1 MRKRGLAMV
10 RHSPQEVADFFG
22 VYVAQD
28 NEGKWWNL
36 FSDKPQLESNCWYAE
51 LGDGGVDYGIDIT
64 DFINAPANHDWRTL
78 YEPHTYE
85 TTHEKR
91 MDSAPHQSEVHT
103 HREYVLLGE
112 FSPSELCVKVSEYL
126 EKGFKLYGYPW
137 TGPDCGRCGYI
148 HYQAMVRGLE

>member
-1 MRKRGLAMV
+1 MIKRD
-10 RHSPQEVADFFG
+10 PQEIADFFG
-22 VYVAQD
+22 GYVAQECITGD
-28 NEGKWWNL
+28 FRIFSEKPVLLSDDEFHVENVWCTPGKPNCKEI
-36 FSDKPQLESNCWYAE
+36 FIDKA
-51 LGDGGVDYGIDIT
+51 
-64 DFINAPANHDWRTL
+64 FINIPENHNFCMC
-78 YEPHTYE
+78 YEPQGKSEENHNNT
-85 TTHEKR
+85 
-91 MDSAPHQSEVHT
+91 APHQSEVHT